1 MRSGAPGCRAA
12 GSLPCPEHWA
22 APLTLMD
29 LLDRLLGHDAW
40 TTRSLLLRA
49 SELPDEQLDQE
60 FDIGHRSVR
69 ATADHL
75 IFNMEVWSALMA
87 GQRPDTR
94 RGGSPADRTVPAL
107 ISRLDAAASQLADVA
122 RAVAERGAW
131 AEPWID
137 VLDEPPTEKSYGG
150 AIAHVV
156 THSMHHRAQLLWMLK
171 KLGLEDLPEG
181 DVLSWEQQLARPVDL
196 SSPTIEVARRPS

>member
-1 MRSGAPGCRAA
+1 VTGSPSPSGHDLLA
-12 GSLPCPEHWA
+12 GAKHFHGESGPTA
-22 APLTLMD
+22 DLMD

-40 TTRSLLLRA
+40 TTRTLLLRA
-49 SELPDEQLDQE
+49 LVLSDEQLDRE

-87 GQRPDTR
+87 GQRPDIS
-94 RGGSPADRTVPAL
+94 RGSSPDERTVPAL
-107 ISRLDAAASQLADVA
+107 ISRLDAAESQLARVA
-122 RAVAERGAW
+122 RAVADRGAW
-131 AEPWID
+131 DELWID
-137 VLDEPPTEKSYGG
+137 VLDEPPTRKSYGG

-171 KLGLEDLPEG
+171 KLGLENLPEG
-181 DVLSWEQQLARPVDL
+181 DVLSWEQQIGRPVDL
-196 SSPTIEVARRPS
+196 SS